1 MLNVVVAVLLDE
13 FINTVSQIKESKK
26 QAVKTARES
35 VLDPVLAQVVGFTTS
50 RDLSSKI

>member
-1 MLNVVVAVLLDE
+1 VLLDE

-26 QAVKTARES
+26 QAVKTVRDS

-50 RDLSSKI
+50 RDVTSKI